1 MAGRGGLLGCL
12 PHLGQEISRF
22 EACGGGVDG
31 GGRDGGVAERG
42 CDRGQRDGGDAV
54 GMAEALGAGLWAGDA
69 GVGHDCGD
77 APVGG
82 GAGKRPEWLRGAP
95 GAQRSERMDEFEGA
109 EELRWDRDL
118 APVFRATLEGPDAN
132 GAGVEVDVL
141 GAQGEDLGDA
151 GAGVSQGQR
160 EGLVGGLPGA
170 CGGLEEAGAFVR
182 GEVFSAAGVDQEDGF
197 SVRHLR

>member
-1 MAGRGGLLGCL
+1 MPVLVMIAAMR
-12 PHLGQEISRF
+12 RW
-22 EACGGGVDG
+22 A
-31 GGRDGGVAERG
+31 VAR
-42 CDRGQRDGGDAV
+42 
-54 GMAEALGAGLWAGDA
+54 
-69 GVGHDCGD
+69 
-77 APVGG
+77 
-82 GAGKRPEWLRGAP
+82 GKRPEWLCGAP
-95 GAQRSERMDEFEGA
+95 GAQRSERMDELEGA

-182 GEVFSAAGVDQEDGF
+182 GEVFSAAGVDQADGF
-197 SVRHLR
+197 GVRHFR

>member
-1 MAGRGGLLGCL
+1 
-12 PHLGQEISRF
+12 
-22 EACGGGVDG
+22 
-31 GGRDGGVAERG
+31 
-42 CDRGQRDGGDAV
+42 
-54 GMAEALGAGLWAGDA
+54 
-69 GVGHDCGD
+69 
-77 APVGG
+77 
-82 GAGKRPEWLRGAP
+82 
-95 GAQRSERMDEFEGA
+95 MDELEGA

-197 SVRHLR
+197 SVRHLRQE